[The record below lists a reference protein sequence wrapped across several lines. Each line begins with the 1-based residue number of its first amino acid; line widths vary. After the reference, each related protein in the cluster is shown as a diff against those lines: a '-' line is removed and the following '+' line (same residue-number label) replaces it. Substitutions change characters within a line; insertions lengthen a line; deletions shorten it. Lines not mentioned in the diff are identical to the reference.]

1 MKNYFDSFYEIIHKN
16 SVKRRRMVSLLLVL
30 SIFVSSGVLWE
41 LRDTVVT
48 LVNEPL
54 CGFEEHVHSDECY
67 ETRLICGLEE
77 NEEHTHTDECYEKVL
92 VCGHEE
98 HLHTTLC
105 YTDEELP
112 DSSMQ
117 SDDEESNIVSIDLPE
132 EENEEL
138 FISQADE
145 AAAAALRLG
154 NAMRASLADDPT
166 ELVSPAGVS
175 TIDNIARGINIT
187 LFDYHDTE
195 DELESQLNNYDISWN
210 SSNHTWEHNNIK
222 YVGVNYGRN
231 PTDDIMF
238 FAYGT
243 PDFVGTNADD
253 DDTYSYNE
261 YTRTNINDISK
272 NNYSGDYNTN
282 NRYSS
287 KVSGNR
293 PIQGIVK
300 NQLSDAG
307 YPEMNNSAA
316 HSLEYLFSKT
326 PSAYKTVYTDVNHFL
341 QDKNGH
347 LVYNSNENYAYY
359 NEDTHNFT
367 IYEST
372 YHIINND
379 HHRDK
384 DYNALTETEYDGA
397 NGGEFKIGFFPFDQY
412 DLSRKD
418 PNFNGNGFN
427 HHFGMKMDARFKNLS
442 SPTEPIL
449 FKYSGDDDMW
459 VFVDDVL
466 VLDIGGIH
474 EPAAGM
480 IDFTNGLVWTQ
491 DNELGSVAK
500 TAYNTLQSNPNND
513 LPALVLVDAENNK
526 YNIPL
531 PDNGVNTDGAS
542 ESKWKV
548 ETLASKFAGIEGKS
562 CDAAD
567 NKAHTIEMF
576 YLERGGCYSNLAID
590 MNLPT
595 VRPLTVTKNVD
606 FGSHYS
612 NDYDRNDVT
621 DSPKYQFA
629 VYVEDPVNS
638 NNYVLAELGDDEDN
652 PFYLKDGE
660 RKDFY
665 LADETRKYYVVE
677 NGIDTNIYS
686 NVLVNAAAQPIESGS
701 AVSGTP
707 TALNVTDTY
716 NFTNVVREEKEPLN
730 VSKSWIDSDG
740 KTASP
745 PENTTIKFKLYRSDN
760 GGEPQPVEIG
770 GKMTFM
776 LNSGNEWTWTSPQL
790 PTRYGSH
797 IYTYSVEELNVP
809 YGYKASYSK
818 NADGG
823 LVITNKD
830 VTNADIYLKKEWSN
844 AIGEDQKPVTLT
856 LKRKKA
862 VYEVSQP
869 TSLRINLLDAGGNL
883 LSKYDVSSGDN
894 MVYAGGSVEFS
905 FDAPSG
911 VEYYP
916 VDTNYPQLTPNT
928 IHFQQISDRTFEI
941 SDLAAES
948 GSGFANEVSIK
959 VYTDEAQDSL
969 LLLHHSFTRWTDGWI
984 PNGGGVLTTSQYSN
998 YATGDGLIIGGSFD
1012 ENGIVQNRTASNQG
1026 ARLDLDPLMFKVNHT
1041 YTFSTYIKYDNLE
1054 RPDNNGSYGV
1064 VDNNGNRY
1072 VKFKFTLYDGLG
1084 NEDSNYHPI
1093 NDVDVYPNQW
1103 VQLTGTV
1110 TLPPDINPYGMYLIV
1125 ESFDPPNGSSFIGP
1139 ATFRMDE
1146 FTAIEGNHAISVE
1159 QGTGK
1164 VTVGSGEYSAVTNG
1178 TAVYEYNT
1186 MQNYGSNGWGPFGST
1201 SLSQKS
1207 YQSNYAVVV
1216 KDRDNTN
1223 HETWLG
1229 VGKTINLTPGQ
1240 KYHHIA
1246 QVAGHHENNDSTTP
1260 HTIQATLTYT
1270 DTQDYINDEGETVH
1284 GKAQYI
1290 SLGSVNTT
1298 GNQWGTIDQAFD
1310 FPNDVDTSKDIVI
1323 YYNTTGTED
1332 FEVWSSKLYEAT
1344 ANTDLDKDGYTLVNG
1359 SYVSNYNE
1367 YGLAIDSAS
1376 ATNPLHLQ
1384 SDYTDDTTFSKT
1396 INLNSTDGWDKHLG
1410 KTDLEESSNH
1420 YIRYIYYVEETGVDG
1435 MVSGVDYIV
1444 SYENNNVATNDADTP
1459 IIVKNKC
1466 IRYRLPETGG
1476 SGTGRIYFFGFVL
1489 TAIGI
1494 ISGSALYRRKR
1505 RRV

>member
-1 MKNYFDSFYEIIHKN
+1 MKSYFDSFYEIIHKN

-92 VCGHEE
+92 VCGYDE

-132 EENEEL
+132 DENEEQ

-145 AAAAALRLG
+145 AAKAALRLG

-187 LFDYHDTE
+187 LFDYHDPE
-195 DELESQLNNYDISWN
+195 DELESKLNNYDISWN

-222 YVGVNYGRN
+222 YAGVNYGRN

-243 PDFVGTNADD
+243 PDFVGTNADND
-253 DDTYSYNE
+253 DNDHYGDYYYNVYS
-261 YTRTNINDISK
+261 RTQVDQISK

-293 PIQGIVK
+293 PIQGIVQ
-300 NQLSDAG
+300 NQLVGG
-307 YPEMNNSAA
+307 YPVMNNTKE
-316 HSLEYLFSKT
+316 HSLDYLFSET

-347 LVYNSNENYAYY
+347 LVYNSDKNYAYY
-359 NEDTHNFT
+359 NQDTHNFT

-442 SPTEPIL
+442 SPSEPIV

-491 DNELGSVAK
+491 DNELGSVAE
-500 TAYNTLQSNPNND
+500 TEYNNLRNSNPS
-513 LPALVLVDAENNK
+513 LPAYAD
-526 YNIPL
+526 IPK

-542 ESKWKV
+542 ESEWKV

-562 CDAAD
+562 CDAKD

-629 VYVEDPVNS
+629 VYVEDPVDS
-638 NNYVLAELGDDEDN
+638 DNYVLADLGDDEDN

-686 NVLVNAAAQPIESGS
+686 NVLVNTVAQPIESGNAS
-701 AVSGTP
+701 SGTP

-745 PENTTIKFKLYRSDN
+745 PDYTIKFKLYRSDN

-776 LNSGNEWTWTSPQL
+776 LNSDNEWTWTSPQL

-809 YGYKASYSK
+809 DGYKASYSK

-844 AIGEDQKPVTLT
+844 AIAEDQKPVTLT

-883 LSKYDVSSGDN
+883 LTTYEVQKTDN

-905 FDAPSG
+905 FDAPNG
-911 VEYYP
+911 VEYYT

-941 SDLAAES
+941 SDLAADN
-948 GSGFANEVSIK
+948 GSDFANEVSIK

-984 PNGGGVLTTSQYSN
+984 PNGGSEILTSSYN
-998 YATGDGLIIGGSFD
+998 AYAKGDGMLIRGPND
-1012 ENGIVQNRTASNQG
+1012 TNRTASNQG

-1041 YTFSTYIKYDNLE
+1041 YTFSTYVRFDEEGIGADDGHGGKYI
-1054 RPDNNGSYGV
+1054 V
-1064 VDNNGNRY
+1064 
-1072 VKFKFTLYDGLG
+1072 FKFTLYDGLG
-1084 NEDSNYHPI
+1084 NEESNYHVI
-1093 NDVDVYPNQW
+1093 EQTNVYSGQW
-1103 VQLTGTV
+1103 THLMGTV
-1110 TLPPDINPYGMYLIV
+1110 TLPEDINPYGMYLIV
-1125 ESFDPPNGSSFIGP
+1125 ESFDPPGQPFIGP
-1139 ATFRMDE
+1139 SKFRMDE
-1146 FTAIEGNHAISVE
+1146 FTAIEGNHAMNVE
-1159 QGTGK
+1159 ETTGK
-1164 VTVGSGEYSAVTNG
+1164 VTVGTKTYYDSDFSKGTENWEKFANNNLQITNTKQYSDRYYLRVSERTANYQGAKISLSNLNPGKTYKVHAVISGDRADGDRDFKITFNDGDGNNTPVKQADTVTDYTWAIIDTDFTIPS
-1178 TAVYEYNT
+1178 TAVKDEMFMYVESGDAYPYRIYEFKISDIEPT
-1186 MQNYGSNGWGPFGST
+1186 
-1201 SLSQKS
+1201 
-1207 YQSNYAVVV
+1207 
-1216 KDRDNTN
+1216 
-1223 HETWLG
+1223 
-1229 VGKTINLTPGQ
+1229 
-1240 KYHHIA
+1240 
-1246 QVAGHHENNDSTTP
+1246 ENK
-1260 HTIQATLTYT
+1260 
-1270 DTQDYINDEGETVH
+1270 E
-1284 GKAQYI
+1284 
-1290 SLGSVNTT
+1290 
-1298 GNQWGTIDQAFD
+1298 
-1310 FPNDVDTSKDIVI
+1310 
-1323 YYNTTGTED
+1323 
-1332 FEVWSSKLYEAT
+1332 
-1344 ANTDLDKDGYTLVNG
+1344 GYTLSNG
-1359 SYVSNYNE
+1359 TYTSNYSQ
-1367 YGLAIDSAS
+1367 YSLAIDSAS

-1384 SDYTDDTTFSKT
+1384 SDYTYDTTFSKT

-1410 KTDLEESSNH
+1410 KTDLEESSDH

-1476 SGTGRIYFFGFVL
+1476 SGTDRIYFFGFVL

>member
-54 CGFEEHVHSDECY
+54 CGFEEHTHSDECY

-92 VCGHEE
+92 VCGYEE

-112 DSSMQ
+112 ENSIQ
-117 SDDEESNIVSIDLPE
+117 SDDEESNIVSISLPE
-132 EENEEL
+132 DENEEL
-138 FISQADE
+138 FISQDDE
-145 AAAAALRLG
+145 AEAAALRLG
-154 NAMRASLADDPT
+154 NSMRASLADNPT
-166 ELVSPAGVS
+166 ELVSPTGVS

-187 LFDYHDTE
+187 LFDYHDPE
-195 DELESQLNNYDISWN
+195 DELESQLNNYDISWD
-210 SSNHTWEHNNIK
+210 SDSHTWVHNHIK
-222 YVGVNYGRN
+222 YAGVNYGRN

-243 PDFVGTNADD
+243 PDFVGTNSDNDD
-253 DDTYSYNE
+253 DYHYGDYYYNV
-261 YTRTNINDISK
+261 YTRTQTELISK

-293 PIQGIVK
+293 PIQGIVN
-300 NQLSDAG
+300 NQLSGG
-307 YPEMNNSAA
+307 YPTVSVSG
-316 HSLEYLFSKT
+316 HSLEYLFGDT
-326 PSAYKTVYTDVNHFL
+326 PGTYKTVYTDVNHFL
-341 QDKNGH
+341 QDKSGH

-359 NEDTHNFT
+359 NQDTHNFT

-372 YHIINND
+372 YHIINDD
-379 HHRDK
+379 HHRDQ
-384 DYNALTETEYDGA
+384 DFNNLTDTTYNGA

-442 SPTEPIL
+442 APSEPIV

-491 DNELGSVAK
+491 DNELGSVAE
-500 TAYNTLQSNPNND
+500 TEYNNLRNSNPS
-513 LPALVLVDAENNK
+513 LPAYAD
-526 YNIPL
+526 IPK

-562 CDAAD
+562 CDARD

-612 NDYDRNDVT
+612 NDYDRTNDENC
-621 DSPKYQFA
+621 PKYQFA
-629 VYVEDPVNS
+629 VYVEDPVDS
-638 NNYVLAELGDDEDN
+638 DNYVLADLEDDEDN

-677 NGIDTNIYS
+677 NGVDTNIYS
-686 NVLVNAAAQPIESGS
+686 NVLVNTVAQPIESGS

-716 NFTNVVREEKEPLN
+716 NFTNVVREEKDTLN
-730 VSKSWIDSDG
+730 VSKSWIDSKGDA
-740 KTASP
+740 ASP
-745 PENTTIKFKLYRSDN
+745 PDYTIKFKLYRSDN

-776 LNSGNEWTWTSPQL
+776 LNSGNEWKWTSPQL

-844 AIGEDQKPVTLT
+844 AIAEDQKPVTLT

-883 LSKYDVSSGDN
+883 LSTYEVPSSDN

-911 VEYYP
+911 VDYYT

-928 IHFQQISDRTFEI
+928 IHLQQINDRTFEI
-941 SDLAAES
+941 SDLAAAS

-959 VYTDEAQDSL
+959 VYTDEEEDSL
-969 LLLHHSFTRWTDGWI
+969 LLLHHSFTKYTDGWI
-984 PNGGGVLTTSQYSN
+984 QNGGSEILTSGYN
-998 YATGDGLIIGGSFD
+998 AYAKGDGLLIRGPGD
-1012 ENGIVQNRTASNQG
+1012 TNRTASNQG

-1041 YTFSTYIKYDNLE
+1041 YTFSTYVRFDEEGIGADDGHGGKYI
-1054 RPDNNGSYGV
+1054 V
-1064 VDNNGNRY
+1064 
-1072 VKFKFTLYDGLG
+1072 FKFTLYDGLG
-1084 NEDSNYHPI
+1084 NEESNYHVI
-1093 NDVDVYPNQW
+1093 EQTNVYSGQW
-1103 VQLTGTV
+1103 THLMGTV
-1110 TLPPDINPYGMYLIV
+1110 TLPEDINPYGMYLIV
-1125 ESFDPPNGSSFIGP
+1125 ESFDPPGQPFIGP
-1139 ATFRMDE
+1139 SKFRMDE
-1146 FTAIEGNHAISVE
+1146 FTAIEGNHAMNVE

-1186 MQNYGSNGWGPFGST
+1186 MQNYSSNGWSSFGYSKLT
-1201 SLSQKS
+1201 SKH
-1207 YQSNYAVVV
+1207 YPDNNPTNYAVVV
-1216 KDRDNTN
+1216 YDRDNAVENPN
-1223 HETWLG
+1223 HETWRG
-1229 VGKTINLTPGQ
+1229 VGKTINLTPGK
-1240 KYHHIA
+1240 KYHLIS
-1246 QVAGHHENNDSTTP
+1246 QVAGHHTNNDTTTP
-1260 HTIQATLTYT
+1260 HTINVTITYKDT
-1270 DTQDYINDEGETVH
+1270 DGQDHWDST
-1284 GKAQYI
+1284 
-1290 SLGSVNTT
+1290 SVDTF
-1298 GNQWGTIDQAFD
+1298 GNQWGTIDWVYD
-1310 FPNDVDTSKDIVI
+1310 FPANADTSKPITL

-1344 ANTDLDKDGYTLVNG
+1344 EIPGMNKTGYTLVNG
-1359 SYVSNYNE
+1359 SYVSNYDE
-1367 YGLAIDSAS
+1367 YGLTIDSAS
-1376 ATNPLHLQ
+1376 ATNPLHLK
-1384 SDYTDDTTFSKT
+1384 SDYTDDPGFIKT

-1410 KTDLEESSNH
+1410 KTDLDESSDHN
-1420 YIRYIYYVEETGVDG
+1420 IRYIYYVEETGVDG
-1435 MVSGVDYIV
+1435 MDSGVDYIV

-1476 SGTGRIYFFGFVL
+1476 SGTGRIYFYGIVL
-1489 TAIGI
+1489 TAMGI

>member
-54 CGFEEHVHSDECY
+54 CGFEEHAHSDECY

-92 VCGHEE
+92 VCGYEE

-112 DSSMQ
+112 ENSIQ
-117 SDDEESNIVSIDLPE
+117 SDDEESNIVSISLPE
-132 EENEEL
+132 DENEEL
-138 FISQADE
+138 FISQDDE
-145 AAAAALRLG
+145 AEAAALRLG
-154 NAMRASLADDPT
+154 NSMRASLADDPT

-187 LFDYHDTE
+187 LFDYHDPE
-195 DELESQLNNYDISWN
+195 DELESQLNNYDISWD
-210 SSNHTWEHNNIK
+210 SDSHTWVHNHIK
-222 YVGVNYGRN
+222 YAGVNNGKN

-243 PDFVGTNADD
+243 PDFVGTNSDK
-253 DDTYSYNE
+253 DDTNTYNI
-261 YTRTNINDISK
+261 YTRTDINNISK

-282 NRYSS
+282 NIYSS
-287 KVSGNR
+287 QVSGNR

-300 NQLSDAG
+300 NQLSAAG
-307 YPEMNNSAA
+307 YPVMNNTAA
-316 HSLEYLFSKT
+316 HSLDYLFSIT
-326 PSAYKTVYTDVNHFL
+326 PSAYKTVYTDVDHFL

-347 LVYNSNENYAYY
+347 LVYNSDKNYAYY
-359 NEDTHNFT
+359 NQDTHEFT
-367 IYEST
+367 VYEST
-372 YHIINND
+372 YHIINKD

-384 DYNALTETEYDGA
+384 DYNALTDTVYDGA

-427 HHFGMKMDARFKNLS
+427 HHFGMKMDARFKNLGA
-442 SPTEPIL
+442 PTEPIV

-491 DNELGSVAK
+491 DNELGSVAE
-500 TAYNTLQSNPNND
+500 TAYNNLRSSNQS
-513 LPALVLVDAENNK
+513 LPVYAD
-526 YNIPL
+526 IPK

-562 CDAAD
+562 CGAAD

-595 VRPLTVTKNVD
+595 VRPLTVKKNVD

-612 NDYDRNDVT
+612 KDYDRNDVT

-629 VYVEDPVNS
+629 VYVEDPENS
-638 NNYVLAELGDDEDN
+638 DNYVLADLGDDENN

-686 NVLVNAAAQPIESGS
+686 NVLVNAAARPIESGNAS
-701 AVSGTP
+701 SGTP
-707 TALNVTDTY
+707 AALNVTDSY
-716 NFTNVVREEKEPLN
+716 NFTNVVREETGTIG
-730 VSKSWIDSDG
+730 VTKSWLGNDG
-740 KTASP
+740 EPMANPPTSP
-745 PENTTIKFKLYRSDN
+745 IKFKLYRSDN

-770 GKMTFM
+770 GKMTFT
-776 LNSGNEWTWTSPQL
+776 LNSPSWSWTSPVVL
-790 PTRYGSH
+790 PKRYGTH
-797 IYTYSVEELNVP
+797 VYTYSVEELNVP
-809 YGYKASYSK
+809 DGYKASYSK

-844 AIGEDQKPVTLT
+844 AIEEDQKPVTLT

-862 VYEVSQP
+862 VYEESQP

-883 LSKYDVSSGDN
+883 LSKYEVPSSDN

-911 VEYYP
+911 VDYYT
-916 VDTNYPQLTPNT
+916 VDPNYPQLTPNT
-928 IHFQQISDRTFEI
+928 IHLQQINDRTFEI
-941 SDLAAES
+941 SDLAAAS

-969 LLLHHSFTRWTDGWI
+969 LLLHHSFTNYTDGWI
-984 PNGGGVLTTSQYSN
+984 QNGGSEIVTSRNSA
-998 YATGDGLIIGGSFD
+998 YAKGDGLLIRGPNNS
-1012 ENGIVQNRTASNQG
+1012 ERTASNQG
-1026 ARLDLDPLMFKVNHT
+1026 ARLDLDPMLFKVNHT
-1041 YTFSTYIKYDNLE
+1041 YTFSTYIKYDDFKKNGV
-1054 RPDNNGSYGV
+1054 DDGSYGY
-1064 VDNNGNRY
+1064 GEGSNRF
-1072 VKFKFTLYDGLG
+1072 VRFKFTLYDGLENG
-1084 NEDSNYHPI
+1084 TYSYHTINEVN
-1093 NDVDVYPNQW
+1093 VYRDQW
-1103 VQLTGTV
+1103 TQLTGTV
-1110 TLPPDINPYGMYLIV
+1110 TLPDNINPYGMYLIV
-1125 ESFDPPNGSSFIGP
+1125 ESRDAGGGFIGP

-1146 FTAIEGNHAISVE
+1146 FTAIEGNHAMNVE
-1159 QGTGK
+1159 ETTGK

-1186 MQNYGSNGWGPFGST
+1186 MQNYGSNGWGSFGST

-1216 KDRDNTN
+1216 SGRNDSW
-1223 HETWLG
+1223 EG
-1229 VGKTINLTPGQ
+1229 VAKKVNLTPGQ

-1246 QVAGHHENNDSTTP
+1246 QVAGNHTGNDSTTP
-1260 HTIQATLTYT
+1260 HTIRATLTYT
-1270 DTQDYINDEGETVH
+1270 DTNN
-1284 GKAQYI
+1284 KSQYFP
-1290 SLGSVNTT
+1290 LGSVDTK
-1298 GNQWGTIDQAFD
+1298 GNQWGTIDQKFD
-1310 FPNDVDTSKDIVI
+1310 LPNDVDTSKDIVI
-1323 YYNTTGTED
+1323 YYNTTGKEA

-1344 ANTDLDKDGYTLVNG
+1344 ENTDLNKAGYTLVNG
-1359 SYVSNYNE
+1359 SYVSNYDE
-1367 YGLAIDSAS
+1367 YGLTIDSDS
-1376 ATNPLHLQ
+1376 ATNPLHLK
-1384 SDYTDDTTFSKT
+1384 SDYTDDPGFIKT

-1410 KTDLEESSNH
+1410 KTDLEESSDHN
-1420 YIRYIYYVEETGVDG
+1420 IRYIYYVEETGVDG

-1476 SGTGRIYFFGFVL
+1476 SGTGRIYFYGIVL
-1489 TAIGI
+1489 TAMGI

>member
-1 MKNYFDSFYEIIHKN
+1 MKNYFDIFYEIIHKN

-54 CGFEEHVHSDECY
+54 CGFEEHAHSDECY

-117 SDDEESNIVSIDLPE
+117 SDDEESNIVSISLPE
-132 EENEEL
+132 DENEEL
-138 FISQADE
+138 FISQDDDAE
-145 AAAAALRLG
+145 AAALRLG
-154 NAMRASLADDPT
+154 NSMRASLADNPT

-187 LFDYHDTE
+187 LFDYHDPE
-195 DELESQLNNYDISWN
+195 DELESKLNNYDISWD
-210 SSNHTWEHNNIK
+210 SDSHTWVHNHIK
-222 YVGVNYGRN
+222 YAGVNNGKN

-243 PDFVGTNADD
+243 PDFIGTNADD
-253 DDTYSYNE
+253 DDDYHYNV
-261 YTRTNINDISK
+261 YTRTQTELISK

-282 NRYSS
+282 SLYSS
-287 KVSGNR
+287 QLSGNR

-300 NQLSDAG
+300 NQLSAAG
-307 YPEMNNSAA
+307 YPVMNNTAA
-316 HSLEYLFSKT
+316 HSLDYLFSET

-347 LVYNSNENYAYY
+347 LVYNSNNNYAYY
-359 NEDTHNFT
+359 NEDTHDFT
-367 IYEST
+367 VYEST
-372 YHIINND
+372 YHIINKD

-384 DYNALTETEYDGA
+384 DYNALTDTVYDGA

-412 DLSRKD
+412 DLTRRD

-427 HHFGMKMDARFKNLS
+427 HHFGMKMDARFKNLVA
-442 SPTEPIL
+442 PTEPIV

-491 DNELGSVAK
+491 DNELGSVAE
-500 TAYNTLQSNPNND
+500 TAYNNLKSSNPS
-513 LPALVLVDAENNK
+513 LPVYAD
-526 YNIPL
+526 IPK

-548 ETLASKFAGIEGKS
+548 ETLASKFASIEGKS
-562 CDAAD
+562 CGAAD

-595 VRPLTVTKNVD
+595 VRPLTVKKNVD

-612 NDYDRNDVT
+612 KDYDRNDVT

-638 NNYVLAELGDDEDN
+638 DNYVLADLGDDETN

-686 NVLVNAAAQPIESGS
+686 NVLVNAAARPIESGNAS
-701 AVSGTP
+701 SGTP
-707 TALNVTDTY
+707 AALNVTDSY
-716 NFTNVVREEKEPLN
+716 NFTNVVREETGTIG
-730 VSKSWIDSDG
+730 VTKSWLGDDG
-740 KTASP
+740 KPMANPPTSP
-745 PENTTIKFKLYRSDN
+745 IKFKLYRSDN

-770 GKMTFM
+770 GKMTFT
-776 LNSGNEWTWTSPQL
+776 LNSPSWSWTSPVAL
-790 PTRYGSH
+790 PKRYGTH
-797 IYTYSVEELNVP
+797 VYTYSVEELNVP
-809 YGYKASYSK
+809 DGYKASYSK
-818 NADGG
+818 NVDGS

-844 AIGEDQKPVTLT
+844 AIEEDRKPVTLT

-862 VYEVSQP
+862 VYEMSQS

-883 LSKYDVSSGDN
+883 LSKYEVPSSDN

-905 FDAPSG
+905 FDAPNG
-911 VEYYP
+911 VEYYT

-928 IHFQQISDRTFEI
+928 IHLQQINDRTFEI
-941 SDLAAES
+941 SDLAAPS

-959 VYTDEAQDSL
+959 VYTDEAEDSL
-969 LLLHHSFTRWTDGWI
+969 LLLHHSFTKYTDGWI

-1012 ENGIVQNRTASNQG
+1012 ENGIVQNRTAANQG
-1026 ARLDLDPLMFKVNHT
+1026 ARLDLDPMLFKVNHT
-1041 YTFSTYIKYDNLE
+1041 YTFSTYIK
-1054 RPDNNGSYGV
+1054 
-1064 VDNNGNRY
+1064 VDNYANNEGVLNTANNKKY
-1072 VKFKFTLYDGLG
+1072 VMFKFTLNDGLEKPD
-1084 NEDSNYHPI
+1084 NKSYHQM
-1093 NDVDVYPNQW
+1093 DTVQVYAGEW
-1103 VQLTGTV
+1103 THLVGTV
-1110 TLPPDINPYGMYLIV
+1110 TLPEDINPYGMYLIV
-1125 ESFDPPNGSSFIGP
+1125 ETFNPENSGFVGP
-1139 ATFRMDE
+1139 GKFRMDE
-1146 FTAIEGNHAISVE
+1146 FTAIEGDHAMNVE
-1159 QGTGK
+1159 ETTGK

-1186 MQNYGSNGWGPFGST
+1186 MQNYGSNGWGQFGST

-1216 KDRDNTN
+1216 QDND
-1223 HETWLG
+1223 EDWEG
-1229 VGKTINLTPGQ
+1229 VCKKIPLTPGK
-1240 KYHHIA
+1240 KYHLIS
-1246 QVAGHHENNDSTTP
+1246 QVAGYHTGNDSTTP
-1260 HTIQATLTYT
+1260 HEIIATVTYT
-1270 DTQDYINDEGETVH
+1270 DSGGTARYIDSADST
-1284 GKAQYI
+1284 
-1290 SLGSVNTT
+1290 VNTL
-1298 GNQWGTIDQAFD
+1298 GNQWGTIDWEFD
-1310 FPNDVDTSKDIVI
+1310 FPTNVNTLEDIVI
-1323 YYNTTGTED
+1323 YYHASD
-1332 FEVWSSKLYEAT
+1332 KRAFEVWSSKLYEAT
-1344 ANTDLDKDGYTLVNG
+1344 ENTDLNKDGYTLVNG
-1359 SYVSNYNE
+1359 SYVSNYDE
-1367 YGLAIDSAS
+1367 YGLTIDSAS

-1384 SDYTDDTTFSKT
+1384 SDYTDDPYFSQT

-1410 KTDLEESSNH
+1410 KTDLEESSDH

-1435 MVSGVDYIV
+1435 MVSGMDYIV

-1476 SGTGRIYFFGFVL
+1476 SGTGRIYFYGIVL